1 MSLGT
6 LRSELTNCCAPADQV
21 YWYRSENILWDLSE
35 VVQSSVVPARQFD
48 DLDRLVDSL
57 AKLPQKKRH
66 IVIMSNGSFGGIYE
80 KLPARLR
87 QPHGSTGAS

>member
-21 YWYRSENILWDLSE
+21 YWFRGENILWDLSE
-35 VVQSSVVPARQFD
+35 VVQSSVIPARQFD
-48 DLDRLVDSL
+48 DLDRLIDSL
-57 AKLPQKKRH
+57 VKLPEKKRH

-80 KLPARLR
+80 KLPTRLS
-87 QPHGSTGAS
+87 QSVSPTP